1 MRSFLAIN
9 KRNLGL
15 YFRDYSAVFFSLL
28 SMLIIIVLMVFF
40 LGDINNGDLLDA
52 IKLVPG
58 RGGESDVDM
67 IKNFSFLWTCAG
79 IMTINAS
86 TVTHAFYSNM
96 IKDRTGN
103 RLNSLF
109 VMPVKRPVFV
119 LGYISAAW
127 LAGVVMSVVTLIVT
141 EIIGVCNGIDV
152 LPLETHLQ
160 LLLLIMLNTFVYS
173 AIMFLFATLIKSQS
187 AWSGIGIILG
197 TLAGFLGGI
206 YFPLGSMSD
215 TMQKTVKCF
224 PFIYGT
230 SLFRKVMLQP
240 LENSLFDGTPEI
252 IRNEV
257 DKTMGMDLFLGNT
270 QLSEVGKA
278 GILVAVGFVFI
289 IFSTLCLTLSKK
301 KDR

>member
-1 MRSFLAIN
+1 MRSFMAIN

-40 LGDINNGDLLDA
+40 LGDINNSDLLDA

-58 RGGESDVDM
+58 RGGQKDVDM

-119 LGYISAAW
+119 LGYVVSAW
-127 LAGVVMSVVTLIVT
+127 LAGVIMSIITLVVT
-141 EIIGVCNGIDV
+141 EFIGVINGTDV
-152 LPLETHLQ
+152 LPFETHLQ
-160 LLLLIMLNTFVYS
+160 LLLLIMINTFVYS
-173 AIMFLFATLIKSQS
+173 TIMFLFATLIKSQS

-206 YFPLGSMSD
+206 YFPLGSMSE
-215 TMQKTVKCF
+215 TMQKVVKCF

-230 SLFRKVMLQP
+230 SLFRNIMLMP
-240 LENSLFDGTPEI
+240 LENNFFDGTPEI
-252 IRNEV
+252 IRSEV
-257 DKTMGMDLFLGNT
+257 DRTMGMNLFLGDT
-270 QLSEVGKA
+270 QLSDPGKA
-278 GILVAVGFVFI
+278 GILIAVGVVFI
-289 IFSTLCLTLSKK
+289 IFSTLYLTFSKK

>member
-1 MRSFLAIN
+1 MRSFIAIN

-28 SMLIIIVLMVFF
+28 SMLITIVLMVFF
-40 LGDINNGDLLDA
+40 LGEINNNDLLDA

-58 RGGESDVDM
+58 RGGADDVAA

-79 IMTINAS
+79 IMTINAC
-86 TVTHAFYSNM
+86 TVTHAFYSTM

-119 LGYISAAW
+119 LSYVSAAW
-127 LAGVVMSVVTLIVT
+127 AAGVIMSIITLIVT
-141 EIIGVCNGIDV
+141 EIIGVINGVDV
-152 LPLETHLQ
+152 LPAKTHLK

-173 AIMFLFATLIKSQS
+173 TIMFLLATIIKSQS

-206 YFPLGSMSD
+206 YFPLGSMSE
-215 TMQKTVKCF
+215 TMQKAVKCF
-224 PFIYGT
+224 PFIYGS
-230 SLFRKVMLQP
+230 SLFRKVMLSS

-252 IRNEV
+252 IRSEV
-257 DKTMGMDLFLGNT
+257 DKTMGMDLFFGNT
-270 QLSEVGKA
+270 QLSETGKV
-278 GILVAVGFVFI
+278 GILVAVGVVFI
-289 IFSTLCLTLSKK
+289 IFSTLCLSLSKK

>member
-40 LGDINNGDLLDA
+40 LGDINNADLLDA

-58 RGGESDVDM
+58 RGGQEDADM
-67 IKNFSFLWTCAG
+67 VRNFSFLWTCAG

-119 LGYISAAW
+119 LGYITAAW
-127 LAGVVMSVVTLIVT
+127 LAGVAMSVVTLIVT
-141 EIIGVCNGIDV
+141 EMIGVLKGIDF
-152 LPLETHLQ
+152 LPATTHIQ
-160 LLLLIMLNTFVYS
+160 LILLIMLNTFVYS

-230 SLFRKVMLQP
+230 SLFRKVMLSP
-240 LENSLFDGTPEI
+240 LENSLFDGTPDI
-252 IRNEV
+252 IRSEV
-257 DKTMGMDLFLGNT
+257 DKTMGMDLFLGGT
-270 QLSEVGKA
+270 QLSEAGKA
-278 GILVAVGFVFI
+278 GILVAVGVVFI
-289 IFSTLCLTLSKK
+289 VFSTLCLTFVKK

>member
-40 LGDINNGDLLDA
+40 LGDINNHDLLEA

-58 RGGESDVDM
+58 RGGEDDANTV
-67 IKNFSFLWTCAG
+67 KNFSFLWTCAG

-119 LGYISAAW
+119 LSYVSAAW
-127 LAGVVMSVVTLIVT
+127 AAGVVMSIITLAVT
-141 EIIGVCNGIDV
+141 EIIGVINGVDI
-152 LPLETHLQ
+152 LPFNTQLELV
-160 LLLLIMLNTFVYS
+160 LLIMLNTFVYS
-173 AIMFLFATLIKSQS
+173 TIMFLFATLIKSQS

-206 YFPLGSMSD
+206 YFPLGSMSG
-215 TMQKTVKCF
+215 TMQKVVKCF

-230 SLFRKVMLQP
+230 SLFRKIMLKP
-240 LENSLFDGTPEI
+240 LENSFFEGTPEI
-252 IRNEV
+252 IRSEV
-257 DKTMGMDLFLGNT
+257 DKTMGMDLFLGNN
-270 QLSEVGKA
+270 QLSDPGKA
-278 GILVAVGFVFI
+278 GILIAVGVVFI
-289 IFSTLCLTLSKK
+289 IISTLCLTFGKK

>member
-1 MRSFLAIN
+1 MRSFTAIN

-40 LGDINNGDLLDA
+40 LGDINNSELLDA
-52 IKLVPG
+52 LKLVPG
-58 RGGESDVDM
+58 RGGDSDVTA

-79 IMTINAS
+79 IMTVNAS

-96 IKDRTGN
+96 IKDRAGN

-119 LGYISAAW
+119 LGYISSAW
-127 LAGVVMSVVTLIVT
+127 ICGVIMCIITLFVT
-141 EIIGVCNGIDV
+141 EVIGVFKGMDV
-152 LPLETHLQ
+152 LPVKTHLE
-160 LLLLIMLNTFVYS
+160 LILLIMLNTFVYS
-173 AIMFLFATLIKSQS
+173 AIMFLLASIIKSQS

-206 YFPLGSMSD
+206 YFPLGQMSD
-215 TMQKTVKCF
+215 GMQKAVKFF
-224 PFIYGT
+224 PFIYGS
-230 SLFRKVMLQP
+230 SLFRKVLLDPM
-240 LENSLFDGTPEI
+240 ENTLFDGTPEA
-252 IRNEV
+252 IRREV
-257 DKTMGMDLFLGNT
+257 DKVMGMDLFLGNNR
-270 QLSEVGKA
+270 LPESSCV
-278 GILVAVGFVFI
+278 GILIAVGVIFI
-289 IFSTLCLTLSKK
+289 FFSTMYITFSKN

>member
-1 MRSFLAIN
+1 MRSFMAIN

-40 LGDINNGDLLDA
+40 LGDINNSDLLDA
-52 IKLVPG
+52 IKLIPG
-58 RGGESDVDM
+58 RGGQDDVDA
-67 IKNFSFLWTCAG
+67 IRNFSFLWTCAG

-86 TVTHAFYSNM
+86 TVTHAFFSNM

-119 LGYISAAW
+119 LGYVTAAW
-127 LAGVVMSVVTLIVT
+127 LAGVVMSVVTLVVT
-141 EIIGVCNGIDV
+141 EIIGVFNGVDV
-152 LPLETHLQ
+152 LSAETHIQ
-160 LLLLIMLNTFVYS
+160 LILLIMLNNFVYS
-173 AIMFLFATLIKSQS
+173 TIMFLLATIIKSQS

-197 TLAGFLGGI
+197 TLSGFLGGI
-206 YFPLGSMSD
+206 YFPLGEMSD
-215 TMQKTVKCF
+215 TMQKVVKCF

-230 SLFRKVMLQP
+230 SLFRKIMLKSV
-240 LENSLFDGTPEI
+240 EDSLFDGTPEI
-252 IRNEV
+252 IRTEV
-257 DKTMGMDLFLGNT
+257 DRTMGMDLFLGNT
-270 QLSEVGKA
+270 QLSEMGKA
-278 GILVAVGFVFI
+278 GILVAVGVTFI
-289 IFSTLCLTLSKK
+289 VLSTLCLTLSKK

>member
-9 KRNLGL
+9 KRNVSL

-28 SMLIIIVLMVFF
+28 SMMIIILLMVFF
-40 LGDINNGDLLDA
+40 LGDINNGDLIDA

-58 RGGESDVDM
+58 RGGESDVNT
-67 IKNFSFLWTCAG
+67 INNFSFLWTCAG
-79 IMTINAS
+79 ILTINAS

-103 RLNSLF
+103 RLNSLL

-119 LGYISAAW
+119 LGYISGAW
-127 LAGVVMSVVTLIVT
+127 IAGVIMSIATFAVT
-141 EIIGVCNGIDV
+141 EIIGVAKGMEV
-152 LPLETHLQ
+152 LSFATHLR

-173 AIMFLFATLIKSQS
+173 TIMFALASVIKSQS

-197 TLAGFLGGI
+197 TLSGFLGGI
-206 YFPLGSMSD
+206 YFPIGSMSD
-215 TMQKTVKCF
+215 TMQKVVKCF

-230 SLFRKVMLQP
+230 SLFRKVMLMP
-240 LENSLFDGTPEI
+240 IENSLFDGTPEV
-252 IRNEV
+252 IREEV
-257 DKTMGMDLFLGNT
+257 DKAMGMNLFMGDS
-270 QLSEVGKA
+270 QLSEPLKVVILISVG
-278 GILVAVGFVFI
+278 VFFI
-289 IFSTLCLTLSKK
+289 ILSTIILSISKK

>member
-40 LGDINNGDLLDA
+40 LGDINNHDLLEA

-58 RGGESDVDM
+58 RGGEDDANTV
-67 IKNFSFLWTCAG
+67 KNFSFLWTCAG

-119 LGYISAAW
+119 LSYVSAAW
-127 LAGVVMSVVTLIVT
+127 AAGVVMSIITLAVT
-141 EIIGVCNGIDV
+141 EIIGVINGVDI
-152 LPLETHLQ
+152 LPFNTQLELV
-160 LLLLIMLNTFVYS
+160 LLIMLNTFVYS
-173 AIMFLFATLIKSQS
+173 TIMFLFATLIKSQS
-187 AWSGIGIILG
+187 AWSGVGIILG

-206 YFPLGSMSD
+206 YFPLGSMSG
-215 TMQKTVKCF
+215 TMQKVVKCF

-230 SLFRKVMLQP
+230 SLFRKIMLEP
-240 LENSLFDGTPEI
+240 LENSFFEGTPEI
-252 IRNEV
+252 IRSEV
-257 DKTMGMDLFLGNT
+257 DKTMGMDLFLGNN
-270 QLSEVGKA
+270 QLSDPGKA
-278 GILVAVGFVFI
+278 GILIAVGVVFI
-289 IFSTLCLTLSKK
+289 IISTLCLTFGKQ

>member
-40 LGDINNGDLLDA
+40 LGDINNSDLLDA

-58 RGGESDVDM
+58 RGGDADAET

-109 VMPVKRPVFV
+109 VMPVKRPIFV
-119 LGYISAAW
+119 LGYVSAAW
-127 LAGVVMSVVTLIVT
+127 AAGVIMSIITLIAT
-141 EIIGVCNGIDV
+141 EIIGVINGVDI
-152 LPLETHLQ
+152 LPAATHLE
-160 LLLLIMLNTFVYS
+160 LIGLIMLNTFVYS
-173 AIMFLFATLIKSQS
+173 TIMFLLATVIKSQS

-206 YFPLGSMSD
+206 YFPLGSMSEA
-215 TMQKTVKCF
+215 MQKTVKCF

-230 SLFRKVMLQP
+230 SLFRKVMLNP
-240 LENSLFDGTPEI
+240 LEKSFFDGTPEI
-252 IRNEV
+252 IRSEV
-257 DKTMGMDLFLGNT
+257 DKAMGMDLFLGNV
-270 QLSEVGKA
+270 QLSEGSKA
-278 GILVAVGFVFI
+278 GILVAVGVVFI
-289 IFSTLCLTLSKK
+289 VLSTMCLSLGKK

>member
-40 LGDINNGDLLDA
+40 LGDLQNGSLLDA
-52 IKLVPG
+52 IKMVPG
-58 RGGESDVDM
+58 RGGDTDVKT
-67 IKNFSFLWTCAG
+67 IEQFTFLWTCAG
-79 IMTINAS
+79 ILTINAS

-103 RLNSLF
+103 RLNSLL

-119 LGYISAAW
+119 LGYVSGAW
-127 LAGVVMSVVTLIVT
+127 IAGVIMSIITFAVT
-141 EIIGVCNGIDV
+141 EAIGVSKGMEV
-152 LPLETHLQ
+152 LSFETHAK
-160 LLLLIMLNTFVYS
+160 LLLLIMLNNFVYS
-173 AIMFLFATLIKSQS
+173 TVMFLLATIIKSQS

-197 TLAGFLGGI
+197 TLSGFLGGI

-215 TMQKTVKCF
+215 TMQKVVKCF

-230 SLFRKVMLQP
+230 SLFRKVMLMP
-240 LENSLFDGTPEI
+240 IENTLFEGAPEV
-252 IRNEV
+252 IRTEV
-257 DKTMGMDLFLGNT
+257 DKAMGMDLFIGET
-270 QLSEVGKA
+270 QLSQPEKVVILIGVG
-278 GILVAVGFVFI
+278 VVFI
-289 IFSTLCLTLSKK
+289 IISTILLSISKK

>member
-9 KRNLGL
+9 KRNLYL

-28 SMLIIIVLMVFF
+28 SMLIIILLMVFF
-40 LGDINNGDLLDA
+40 LGDINNDNLLDA

-58 RGGESDVDM
+58 RGGDADADYAR
-67 IKNFSFLWTCAG
+67 NFSFLWTCAG

-86 TVTHAFYSNM
+86 TVTHAFFSNM

-103 RLNSLF
+103 RLNSLM
-109 VMPVKRPVFV
+109 VMPVKRPVFA

-127 LAGVVMSVVTLIVT
+127 AAGVIMSIVTLVVT
-141 EIIGVCNGIDV
+141 EIIGVINGMDI
-152 LPLETHLQ
+152 LPAKTNFELI
-160 LLLLIMLNTFVYS
+160 LLIMLNTFVYA
-173 AIMFLFATLIKSQS
+173 AIMFLLATVIKSQS

-206 YFPLGSMSD
+206 YFPIGSMSS
-215 TMQKTVKCF
+215 TMQTVVKFF

-230 SLFRKVMLQP
+230 SLFRKVMLGS
-240 LENSLFDGTPEI
+240 LESSFFAGTPEI
-252 IRNEV
+252 IQSEV
-257 DKTMGMDLFLGNT
+257 DKAMGMDLFFGNT
-270 QLSEVGKA
+270 QLSQYGKV
-278 GILVAVGFVFI
+278 GILIAVGVVFI
-289 IFSTLCLTLSKK
+289 VFSTVCLTLGKK

>member
-1 MRSFLAIN
+1 MRSFVAIN

-28 SMLIIIVLMVFF
+28 SMIIIIVLMVFF
-40 LGDINNGDLLDA
+40 LGDINNEDLLDA

-58 RGGESDVDM
+58 RGGADDEATVKS
-67 IKNFSFLWTCAG
+67 FSFLWTCAG

-119 LGYISAAW
+119 LSYISAAW
-127 LAGVVMSVVTLIVT
+127 AAGVVMSIVTLIAT
-141 EIIGVCNGIDV
+141 EIIGVFIGVEV
-152 LPLETHLQ
+152 LPLSTHLE

-173 AIMFLFATLIKSQS
+173 TIMFFLATIIKSQS

-215 TMQKTVKCF
+215 TMQKAVKCF

-230 SLFRKVMLQP
+230 SLFRKVILAP
-240 LENSLFDGTPEI
+240 LEKSFFDGTPDI
-252 IRNEV
+252 IRSEV
-257 DKTMGMDLFLGNT
+257 DKAMGMELIFDGN
-270 QLSEVGKA
+270 QLSDPGKA
-278 GILVAVGFVFI
+278 GILIAVGVVFI
-289 IFSTLCLTLSKK
+289 IVSTLCLSLGKR

>member
-40 LGDINNGDLLDA
+40 LGDINNHDLLEA

-58 RGGESDVDM
+58 RGGEDDANTV
-67 IKNFSFLWTCAG
+67 KNFSFLWTCAG

-119 LGYISAAW
+119 LSYVSAAW
-127 LAGVVMSVVTLIVT
+127 AAGVVMSIITLAVT
-141 EIIGVCNGIDV
+141 EIIGVINGVDI
-152 LPLETHLQ
+152 LPFNTQLELV
-160 LLLLIMLNTFVYS
+160 LLIMLNTFVYS
-173 AIMFLFATLIKSQS
+173 TIMFLFATLIKSQS
-187 AWSGIGIILG
+187 AWSGVGIILG

-206 YFPLGSMSD
+206 YFPLGSMSG
-215 TMQKTVKCF
+215 TMQKVVKCF

-230 SLFRKVMLQP
+230 SLFRKIMLKP
-240 LENSLFDGTPEI
+240 LENNFFEGTPEI
-252 IRNEV
+252 IRSEV
-257 DKTMGMDLFLGNT
+257 DKTMGMDLFLGNN
-270 QLSEVGKA
+270 QLSDPGKA
-278 GILVAVGFVFI
+278 GILIAVGVVFI
-289 IFSTLCLTLSKK
+289 IISTLCLTFGKK

>member
-9 KRNLGL
+9 KRNLYL

-28 SMLIIIVLMVFF
+28 SMLIIILLMVFF
-40 LGDINNGDLLDA
+40 LGDINNDSLLDA
-52 IKLVPG
+52 IRLVPG
-58 RGGESDVDM
+58 RGGDEDANYV
-67 IKNFSFLWTCAG
+67 KNFSFLWTCAG

-86 TVTHAFYSNM
+86 TVTHAFFSNM

-103 RLNSLF
+103 RLNSLM

-127 LAGVVMSVVTLIVT
+127 AAGVIMSIVTLVIT
-141 EIIGVCNGIDV
+141 EIIGVINGIDL
-152 LPLETHLQ
+152 LPLETNLE
-160 LLLLIMLNTFVYS
+160 LILLIMLNTFVYA
-173 AIMFLFATLIKSQS
+173 AIMFLLATVIKSQS

-206 YFPLGSMSD
+206 YFPMGSMSD
-215 TMQKTVKCF
+215 TMQKVVKCF

-230 SLFRKVMLQP
+230 SLFRKVMLKP
-240 LENSLFDGTPEI
+240 LESSFFEGTPEI
-252 IRNEV
+252 IRSEV
-257 DKTMGMDLFLGNT
+257 DKAMGMELFFGNT
-270 QLSEVGKA
+270 QLSQYGKV
-278 GILVAVGFVFI
+278 GILIAVGVVFI
-289 IFSTLCLTLSKK
+289 VLSTICLTVCKK

>member
-1 MRSFLAIN
+1 MRSFFAIN
-9 KRNLGL
+9 RRNLGL

-28 SMLIIIVLMVFF
+28 SMIIVIVLMVFF
-40 LGDINNGDLLDA
+40 LGDINNADLLDA

-58 RGGESDVDM
+58 RGGDEDVAT

-119 LGYISAAW
+119 LGYVSAAW
-127 LAGVVMSVVTLIVT
+127 AAGVIMSIITLIVM
-141 EIIGVCNGIDV
+141 EIIGCINGVAV
-152 LPLETHLQ
+152 LPFNTHLE
-160 LLLLIMLNTFVYS
+160 LVLLIMLNTFVYS
-173 AIMFLFATLIKSQS
+173 AIMFLLASVIKSQS

-206 YFPLGSMSD
+206 YFPLGSMST
-215 TMQKTVKCF
+215 TMQNIVKFF

-230 SLFRKVMLQP
+230 SLFRRIMLSP
-240 LENSLFDGTPEI
+240 LESSFFAGTPEI
-252 IRNEV
+252 IRSEV
-257 DKTMGMDLFLGNT
+257 DKVMGMDLFFGST
-270 QLSEVGKA
+270 QLSEAGKIS
-278 GILVAVGFVFI
+278 ILVSVGFVFVI
-289 IFSTLCLTLSKK
+289 LSTMYLSISKK

>member
-1 MRSFLAIN
+1 MRSFMAIN

-40 LGDINNGDLLDA
+40 LGDINNKDLLDA

-58 RGGESDVDM
+58 RGGEEDAAS
-67 IKNFSFLWTCAG
+67 IKNFVFLWTCAG

-119 LGYISAAW
+119 LSYISAAW
-127 LAGVVMSVVTLIVT
+127 AAGVIMSIGTLIVT
-141 EIIGVCNGIDV
+141 EFIGYLNGVSI
-152 LPLETHLQ
+152 LPLSTNLE

-173 AIMFLFATLIKSQS
+173 SIMFLFATVIKSQS

-197 TLAGFLGGI
+197 TLSGFLGGI
-206 YFPLGSMSD
+206 YFPLGSMSE
-215 TMQKTVKCF
+215 TMQKVVKCF

-230 SLFRKVMLQP
+230 SLFRKIILKP
-240 LENSLFDGTPEI
+240 LENSFFDGTPEI
-252 IRNEV
+252 LRTEV
-257 DKTMGMDLFLGNT
+257 DKAMGMELTLYVN
-270 QLSEVGKA
+270 QLSDLGKA
-278 GILVAVGFVFI
+278 GILIAVGVAFI
-289 IFSTLCLTLSKK
+289 IISTLCLSLDKK

>member
-1 MRSFLAIN
+1 MRSFTAIN

-28 SMLIIIVLMVFF
+28 SMLIIIILMVFF
-40 LGDINNGDLLDA
+40 LGDINNSDLLDA
-52 IKLVPG
+52 IKMVPG
-58 RGGESDVDM
+58 RGGESDVTT

-119 LGYISAAW
+119 LGYVSSAW
-127 LAGVVMSVVTLIVT
+127 IAGVIMCVITLIVT
-141 EIIGVCNGIDV
+141 EIIGVIKGMDI
-152 LPLETHLQ
+152 LPVKTHIELI
-160 LLLLIMLNTFVYS
+160 LLIMLNIFVYS
-173 AIMFLFATLIKSQS
+173 AVMFLLASIIKSQS

-206 YFPLGSMSD
+206 YFPLGQMSD
-215 TMQKTVKCF
+215 GMQKVVKCF
-224 PFIYGT
+224 PFIYGS
-230 SLFRKVMLQP
+230 SLFRKVLLNP
-240 LENSLFDGTPEI
+240 IENTLFEGTPEV
-252 IRNEV
+252 IRSEV
-257 DKTMGMDLFLGNT
+257 DRVMGMNLFLGDSR
-270 QLSEVGKA
+270 LSGGASV
-278 GILVAVGFVFI
+278 GILIAVGVIFI
-289 IFSTLCLTLSKK
+289 IFSTMYLTLSKK

>member
-1 MRSFLAIN
+1 MRSFFAIN

-40 LGDINNGDLLDA
+40 LGDINNSELLDA
-52 IKLVPG
+52 IKLIPG
-58 RGGESDVDM
+58 RGGDDDVNT

-79 IMTINAS
+79 IMTVNAS

-109 VMPVKRPVFV
+109 VMPVKRSVFV
-119 LGYISAAW
+119 LGYVTAAW
-127 LAGVVMSVVTLIVT
+127 AAGVVMSILTLIVT
-141 EIIGVCNGIDV
+141 EIIGLINGIDL
-152 LPLETHLQ
+152 LPAETLVK
-160 LLLLIMLNTFVYS
+160 LILLIMLNTFVYS
-173 AIMFLFATLIKSQS
+173 AIMFLLASLIKSQS

-215 TMQKTVKCF
+215 TMQKAVKCF

-230 SLFRKVMLQP
+230 SLFRKVMLSP
-240 LENSLFDGTPEI
+240 VEDRFFDATPAI
-252 IRNEV
+252 IRTEV
-257 DKTMGMDLFLGNT
+257 DREMGMDIFLGTT
-270 QLSEVGKA
+270 QLSDPGKV
-278 GILVAVGFVFI
+278 GILIAVGVAFI
-289 IFSTLCLTLSKK
+289 ILSTLCLSLVKQ

>member
-1 MRSFLAIN
+1 MRSLLAIN
-9 KRNLGL
+9 KRNIGL

-28 SMLIIIVLMVFF
+28 SMIIIIVLMVFF

-52 IKLVPG
+52 ISLVPG
-58 RGGESDVDM
+58 RGGDSDVKT
-67 IKNFSFLWTCAG
+67 IEQFSFLWTCAG
-79 IMTINAS
+79 ILTINAS

-119 LGYISAAW
+119 LSYVSAAW
-127 LAGVVMSVVTLIVT
+127 AAGVIMSIITLVAT
-141 EIIGVCNGIDV
+141 EIIGSFKGVPV
-152 LPLETHLQ
+152 LSVNTHLK
-160 LLLLIMLNTFVYS
+160 LFLLIMLNNFVYS
-173 AIMFLFATLIKSQS
+173 TIMFLLATIIKSQS

-215 TMQKTVKCF
+215 SMQKVVKCF

-230 SLFRKVMLQP
+230 SLFRKIMLGSI
-240 LENSLFDGTPEI
+240 ENTLFAGTPEI
-252 IRNEV
+252 IRSEV
-257 DKTMGMDLFLGNT
+257 DKTMGMDLFLGSS
-270 QLSEVGKA
+270 QLSQGGKA
-278 GILVAVGFVFI
+278 GILIAVGVVFI
-289 IFSTLCLTLSKK
+289 IFSTLCLTFGKK

>member
-28 SMLIIIVLMVFF
+28 SMMIIIMLMVFF
-40 LGDINNGDLLDA
+40 LGDMNNSGILEA
-52 IKLVPG
+52 IKMFPG
-58 RGGESDVDM
+58 RGGDSDLALVEQ
-67 IKNFSFLWTCAG
+67 FSFLWVCAG
-79 IMTINAS
+79 ILTINAS

-103 RLNSLF
+103 RLNSLM

-119 LGYISAAW
+119 LGYVSGAW
-127 LAGVVMSVVTLIVT
+127 LAGVLLSFITFAVT
-141 EIIGVCNGIDV
+141 EVIGVCRGMEV
-152 LPLETHLQ
+152 LPFDVHVKM
-160 LLLLIMLNTFVYS
+160 LLLIMLNNFVFS
-173 AIMFLFATLIKSQS
+173 TIMFLLATIVKSQS

-206 YFPLGSMSD
+206 YFPMGSMST
-215 TMQKTVKCF
+215 TMQHIVKCF

-230 SLFRKVMLQP
+230 SLFRKLMLAS
-240 LENSLFDGTPEI
+240 LENTLFAGTPEI
-252 IRNEV
+252 LRQEV
-257 DKTMGMDLFLGNT
+257 DKAMGMDLFLGNS
-270 QLSEVGKA
+270 QLSQYGKV
-278 GILVAVGFVFI
+278 GILVLVGLTFI
-289 IFSTLCLTLSKK
+289 ALSTMYLSLSKK

>member
-1 MRSFLAIN
+1 MRNFLAIN

-40 LGDINNGDLLDA
+40 LGDINNTDILDA
-52 IKLVPG
+52 LSRIPG
-58 RGGESDVDM
+58 RDRASDLAAV
-67 IKNFSFLWTCAG
+67 KNISFLWTCAG
-79 IMTINAS
+79 IMTVNAS

-96 IKDRTGN
+96 IKDRGGN

-119 LGYISAAW
+119 LGYVSAAW
-127 LAGVVMSVVTLIVT
+127 TAGVVMSIVTMIVT
-141 EIIGVCNGIDV
+141 EIIGVINGVDI
-152 LPLETHLQ
+152 LPIKTHLE
-160 LLLLIMLNTFVYS
+160 LIGLIMLNTFVYS
-173 AIMFLFATLIKSQS
+173 TIMFFLASVIKSQS

-206 YFPLGSMSD
+206 YFPLGSMSEA
-215 TMQKTVKCF
+215 MQATVKFF

-230 SLFRKVMLQP
+230 SLFRKVMLNP
-240 LENSLFDGTPEI
+240 IESELFGGAPEI
-252 IRNEV
+252 IRTEV
-257 DKTMGMDLFLGNT
+257 DKVMGMDLFLGNN
-270 QLSEVGKA
+270 QLSEPGKV
-278 GILVAVGFVFI
+278 GILISVGLVFI
-289 IFSTLCLTLSKK
+289 IVSTFYLTFSKR

>member
-40 LGDINNGDLLDA
+40 LGDINNADLLDA

-58 RGGESDVDM
+58 RGGQDDVDT

-109 VMPVKRPVFV
+109 VMPVKKPVFV
-119 LGYISAAW
+119 LGYVTAAW
-127 LAGVVMSVVTLIVT
+127 LSGVVMSIVTLIVT
-141 EIIGVCNGIDV
+141 EIIGVINGIEI
-152 LPLETHLQ
+152 LPVNTHLQ
-160 LLLLIMLNTFVYS
+160 LLLLIMINNFVYS
-173 AIMFLFATLIKSQS
+173 TIMFLFATLIKSQS

-206 YFPLGSMSD
+206 YFPLGAMSE

-230 SLFRKVMLQP
+230 SLFRKVMLSP
-240 LENSLFDGTPEI
+240 IENSLFDGTPDI
-252 IRNEV
+252 IRSEV
-257 DKTMGMDLFLGNT
+257 DRTMGMDLFLGNT
-270 QLSEVGKA
+270 QLSEISKA
-278 GILVAVGFVFI
+278 GILVAVGVVFI
-289 IFSTLCLTLSKK
+289 IFSTLCLTISKK

>member
-28 SMLIIIVLMVFF
+28 SMLIIIILMVFF
-40 LGDINNGDLLDA
+40 LGDINNADLLDA

-58 RGGESDVDM
+58 RGGQADADM
-67 IKNFSFLWTCAG
+67 VKNFSFLWTCAG
-79 IMTINAS
+79 IMTVNAS

-119 LGYISAAW
+119 LGYITAAW
-127 LAGVVMSVVTLIVT
+127 LAGVAMSVVTLIVT
-141 EIIGVCNGIDV
+141 EIIGALNGVDV
-152 LPLETHLQ
+152 LPAATHIQ
-160 LLLLIMLNTFVYS
+160 LILLIMLNTFVYS
-173 AIMFLFATLIKSQS
+173 TIMFLFATLIKSQS

-230 SLFRKVMLQP
+230 SLFRKVMLAP
-240 LENSLFDGTPEI
+240 LENSLFDGTPDI
-252 IRNEV
+252 IRSEV
-257 DKTMGMDLFLGNT
+257 DKAMGMDLFLGST
-270 QLSEVGKA
+270 QLSDAGKA
-278 GILVAVGFVFI
+278 GILVAVGVVFI
-289 IFSTLCLTLSKK
+289 IFSTLCLTFSKK

>member
-40 LGDINNGDLLDA
+40 LGDINNHDLLEA

-58 RGGESDVDM
+58 RGGEDDANTV
-67 IKNFSFLWTCAG
+67 KNFSFLWTCAG

-119 LGYISAAW
+119 LSYVSAAW
-127 LAGVVMSVVTLIVT
+127 AAGVVMSIITLAVT
-141 EIIGVCNGIDV
+141 EIIGVINGVDI
-152 LPLETHLQ
+152 LPFNTQLELV
-160 LLLLIMLNTFVYS
+160 LLIMLNTFVYS
-173 AIMFLFATLIKSQS
+173 TIMFLFATLIKSQS
-187 AWSGIGIILG
+187 AWSGVGIILG

-206 YFPLGSMSD
+206 YFPLGSMSG
-215 TMQKTVKCF
+215 TMQKVVKCF

-230 SLFRKVMLQP
+230 SLFRKIMLKP
-240 LENSLFDGTPEI
+240 LENSFFEGTPEI
-252 IRNEV
+252 IRSEV
-257 DKTMGMDLFLGNT
+257 DKTMGMDLFLGNN
-270 QLSEVGKA
+270 QLSDPGKT
-278 GILVAVGFVFI
+278 GILIAVGVVFI
-289 IFSTLCLTLSKK
+289 IISTLCLTFGKQ